1 MHPPTH
7 HPTPFVN
14 TGSRSTEGYIIMSPL
29 DVVSIPIGDKLNNV
43 CVDIHID
50 VPFDLRHRHPYNDL
64 LDVHISPLHP
74 SKVAFPLLPRPWHP
88 RDLDPLGVAIS
99 SDELAYIIMTP
110 FSSIGRSIGPS
121 QVVIRLL
128 DHFRNAVWLLGTAPR
143 GSVGSAVMRNGN
155 K

>member
-7 HPTPFVN
+7 RPTPCVN

-50 VPFDLRHRHPYNDL
+50 VPFDPRHPYNDL
-64 LDVHISPLHP
+64 LEVHISPPHL
-74 SKVAFPLLPRPWHP
+74 SCVLSLLLPRLWHP
-88 RDLDPLGVAIS
+88 RRLDPHGVAIS
-99 SDELAYIIMTP
+99 LDELACIIMTP

-121 QVVIRLL
+121 QVVIRLRK
-128 DHFRNAVWLLGTAPR
+128 HFRNAVWLLGTAPR
-143 GSVGSAVMRNGN
+143 GSVGSTVMRDGTE
-155 K
+155 